1 MKTNNRKFV
10 ISTLISLISLCY
22 IGMAFSY
29 AWFFSLRSQK
39 NAADN
44 LKIVS
49 FEGEIYEYIE
59 NYEMEND
66 NKTYKGF
73 QGNQTFSDTE
83 PNKIF
88 SYFEKCTTI
97 DFTMP
102 TLLPNTK
109 YLYLLKL
116 RHNMETA
123 INANFYINSYESF
136 YGQRGQDQTQA
147 PHKDKDNIVSLS
159 EAINIYIYT
168 STLTEATYA
177 DGLNALVNYGDYTTY
192 EKFHSRNNDKTEIT
206 SNYYTSM
213 DTAKGGVPF
222 LTSVSIPK
230 STSTDP
236 YYYVPIMF
244 EFSDKKETYYKYD
257 SETHYFVHDAT
268 DGNSNAY
275 KNLTFEILEFEVTPY
290 TK

>member
-1 MKTNNRKFV
+1 
-10 ISTLISLISLCY
+10 
-22 IGMAFSY
+22 MAFSY

-123 INANFYINSYESF
+123 INANFYINSYESY

-147 PHKDKDNIVSLS
+147 PHKDENNIVSLS
-159 EAINIYIYT
+159 EAINIYIYEYV
-168 STLTEATYA
+168 LTETTYA

-192 EKFHSRNNDKTEIT
+192 EKFHSRNNNKTEIT

-290 TK
+290 IK

>member
-1 MKTNNRKFV
+1 MKNNKNKFV

-44 LKIVS
+44 LKIVI

-59 NYEMEND
+59 NYEMENG

-123 INANFYINSYESF
+123 INANFYINSYESY

-147 PHKDKDNIVSLS
+147 PHKDENNIVSLS
-159 EAINIYIYT
+159 EAINIYIYEYV
-168 STLTEATYA
+168 LTETTYA
-177 DGLNALVNYGDYTTY
+177 DGLNALVNYVDYKKY
-192 EKFHSRNNDKTEIT
+192 EKFHKINDNDTEIKF
-206 SNYYTSM
+206 NYYTSM

-222 LTSVSIPK
+222 LTSVSIPT

-244 EFSDKKETYYKYD
+244 EFSDKKETYYRYD
-257 SETHYFVHDAT
+257 SGYFVHDAT

-275 KNLTFEILEFEVTPY
+275 KNLTFEITEFEVTPY

>member
-1 MKTNNRKFV
+1 
-10 ISTLISLISLCY
+10 
-22 IGMAFSY
+22 MAFSY
-29 AWFFSLRSQK
+29 ARFFSLRSQK
-39 NAADN
+39 NETNN
-44 LKIVS
+44 LKIVG
-49 FEGEIYEYIE
+49 FEGEIYEYKG
-59 NYEMEND
+59 NYEIVEKEGGTKT
-66 NKTYKGF
+66 KTYKGF
-73 QGNQTFSDTE
+73 QETQTFD
-83 PNKIF
+83 NKKEF
-88 SYFEKCTTI
+88 LSYFDKCTTI
-97 DFTMP
+97 DFKML

-159 EAINIYIYT
+159 EAINIYIYEYV
-168 STLTEATYA
+168 LTETTYA
-177 DGLNALVNYGDYTTY
+177 DGLNALVNYVDYKKY
-192 EKFHSRNNDKTEIT
+192 EKFHKMSDSDTEIKF
-206 SNYYTSM
+206 NYYTSM

-222 LTSVSIPK
+222 LTSVSIPT

-290 TK
+290 IK

>member
-1 MKTNNRKFV
+1 MKNNKNKFV

-123 INANFYINSYESF
+123 INANFYINSYESY

-147 PHKDKDNIVSLS
+147 PHKDENNIVSLS
-159 EAINIYIYT
+159 EAINIYIYEYV
-168 STLTEATYA
+168 LTETTYA
-177 DGLNALVNYGDYTTY
+177 EGLNALVNYLDYKKY
-192 EKFHSRNNDKTEIT
+192 EKFHKMNDNDTEIKF
-206 SNYYTSM
+206 NYYTSM
-213 DTAKGGVPF
+213 DTTKGGVPF
-222 LTSVSIPK
+222 LTSVSIPT

-290 TK
+290 IK

>member
-1 MKTNNRKFV
+1 
-10 ISTLISLISLCY
+10 
-22 IGMAFSY
+22 MAFSY

-44 LKIVS
+44 LKIVG
-49 FEGEIYEYIE
+49 FEGEIYEYKE
-59 NYEMEND
+59 NYETEENGT

-73 QGNQTFSDTE
+73 QDTQKFDDPE
-83 PNKIF
+83 ADTIL
-88 SYFEKCTTI
+88 SYFDECTTI
-97 DFTMP
+97 DFKMP

-116 RHNMETA
+116 RHNMETD
-123 INANFYINSYESF
+123 INANFYINSYESY
-136 YGQRGQDQTQA
+136 YGQKDQNDDQA
-147 PHKDKDNIVSLS
+147 PYKEDGSEVSLS

-168 STLTEATYA
+168 EALTETTYIEE
-177 DGLNALVNYGDYTTY
+177 LKKLVNYTDYTRY
-192 EKFHSRNNDKTEIT
+192 ERFHTRTKTVLDSIEYSKID
-206 SNYYTSM
+206 SNYATTM
-213 DTAKGGVPF
+213 DTKNGGVPF

-275 KNLTFEILEFEVTPY
+275 KNITFEITEFEVTPY

>member
-73 QGNQTFSDTE
+73 QGNQTFSNTE

-123 INANFYINSYESF
+123 INANFYINSYESY

-147 PHKDKDNIVSLS
+147 PHKDENNIVSLS
-159 EAINIYIYT
+159 EAINIYIYEYV
-168 STLTEATYA
+168 LTETTYA
-177 DGLNALVNYGDYTTY
+177 DGLNALVNYVDYKKY
-192 EKFHSRNNDKTEIT
+192 EKFHKMNDNDTEIKF
-206 SNYYTSM
+206 NYYTSM
-213 DTAKGGVPF
+213 DTTKGGVPF
-222 LTSVSIPK
+222 LTSVSIPT

-244 EFSDKKETYYKYD
+244 EFSDKKETYYRYD
-257 SETHYFVHDAT
+257 SGYFVHDAA

-275 KNLTFEILEFEVTPY
+275 KNLTFEISEFEVTPY

>member
-1 MKTNNRKFV
+1 
-10 ISTLISLISLCY
+10 
-22 IGMAFSY
+22 MAFSY

-59 NYEMEND
+59 NYEMENG

-123 INANFYINSYESF
+123 INANFYINSYESY

-147 PHKDKDNIVSLS
+147 PHKDDNNIVSLS
-159 EAINIYIYT
+159 EAINIYIYEYV
-168 STLTEATYA
+168 LTETTYA
-177 DGLNALVNYGDYTTY
+177 DGLNALVNYVDYKKY
-192 EKFHSRNNDKTEIT
+192 EKFHKMNDNDTEIKF
-206 SNYYTSM
+206 NYYTSM
-213 DTAKGGVPF
+213 DAAKGGVPF
-222 LTSVSIPK
+222 LTSVSIPT

-244 EFSDKKETYYKYD
+244 EFSDKKETYYRYD
-257 SETHYFVHDAT
+257 SGYFVHDAT

-275 KNLTFEILEFEVTPY
+275 KNLTFEITEFEVTPY